1 MHSWVD
7 WCTWSPYSTRFD
19 LPFSIAWLFSQDDS
33 SARPSNVFL
42 VRWSA
47 TSVSICFFALRH
59 SLHQLALSRHVSTC
73 NNIRP
78 HPIPSV
84 YEREAARW
92 RPSVWPC
99 VSRTDRG
106 LGTGSHP
113 YPEADWIGSIR
124 VDPFRSGARSR
135 PDLDTCPGCPS
146 EGTRGGD
153 LEGNNRLPRPWGT
166 PEITVF
172 QPYWLRTVDSGNT
185 PGLLERN
192 PRL

>member
-1 MHSWVD
+1 MTCVLGVPTPVD
-7 WCTWSPYSTRFD
+7 LTCPFPSLGSSLKMIHPHVLQTCSFFAGVPHR
-19 LPFSIAWLFSQDDS
+19 LPFVS
-33 SARPSNVFL
+33 SR
-42 VRWSA
+42 SA
-47 TSVSICFFALRH
+47 IRFINWHCLDTFPRAVTSGH
-59 SLHQLALSRHVSTC
+59 
-73 NNIRP
+73 IRF
-78 HPIPSV
+78 PSV

-135 PDLDTCPGCPS
+135 PHLDTCPGCPS

-153 LEGNNRLPRPWGT
+153 SEGNNRLPRPWGT